1 MGIYDNVFEAH
12 TAILEDIETG
22 ETVNLYQNWHLVSK
36 SRLFVAPPEPKYV
49 YQEIEGSDGSLD
61 ETMFPAE
68 RVLYKNR
75 KGTWTFYLID
85 VPYFDMERTFHQTYS
100 DILNFIQGKKFKV
113 YINNDSGFYWVGRL
127 HVSNYQTESHRFT
140 IDISYEFEPYK
151 YEDGEEYNSGTITVN
166 GTASHVCYGSD
177 MEVSPLFD
185 ITSSNYVLNPNEKLT
200 RGEAIDILYQAS
212 VALGSSKS
220 HTSTTSKYL
229 DVLPSNPYFDALLWN
244 QDRGYVTEYTSEIFA
259 PNNPIGRGQF
269 LNAIYALKNKPS
281 ASGKIPFKDVK
292 ENYYCFKSVRWAFVN
307 GYISGAFD
315 NKFNPNGV
323 ITRAQA
329 THIVWLV
336 AGSPTNTNTTNFI
349 DLKDGG
355 IYKPWYYD
363 AVCWAKEMGFISGHA
378 DNTYRPAD
386 KLTRAQFIQILYT
399 YVMDGTVPDQSYNCP
414 FDDVDDDAYYYDA
427 VRWAW
432 NKGVDPI
439 MNGKTADTF
448 APNVTIL
455 RKEAYAVLYKMYQRD
470 FTSSSGVYVPYDPD
484 TDSDKLEG
492 LEFPTDVLESS
503 YYYDAVCWA
512 LIYGLT
518 TLDGGYRFHP
528 DDPCTRAMVPQV
540 LYAAAVY
547 SGLPETER
555 TSTFKDVQI
564 SHKYYI
570 NACKWAVQNGILTN
584 AKQAGMT
591 VTISNDYH
599 DDRTM
604 EVPCGTDSVEPYLVV
619 SKGENVIT
627 LEGNGT
633 AVIHYRRGRL

>member
-49 YQEIEGSDGSLD
+49 YQEIDGSDGIID

-85 VPYFDMERTFHQTYS
+85 VPYFDMEQTFHQTYS
-100 DILNFIQGKKFKV
+100 DILNFLQGQKFKV
-113 YINNDSGFYWVGRL
+113 YINSDPSFYWVGRL
-127 HVSNYQTESHRFT
+127 HISNYQTESNRFT
-140 IDISYEFEPYK
+140 IELSYEFEPYK
-151 YEDGEEYNSGTITVN
+151 YEIEEEYRSDTINVSG
-166 GTASHVCYGSD
+166 AAMSVCFGSD

-185 ITSSNYVLNPNEKLT
+185 ITSTDYVLNPNEKLT

-212 VALGSSKS
+212 TFLGSSKA

-229 DVLPSNPYFDALLWN
+229 DVFSSNPYFDALLWN

-269 LNAIYALKNKPS
+269 LNALYALKNKPS

-292 ENYYCFKSVRWAFVN
+292 ENNYCFKAVRWAFSN
-307 GYISGAFD
+307 GYVSGSSND
-315 NKFNPNGV
+315 KFNPNGV

-336 AGSPTNTNTTNFI
+336 AGSPTNSNTTNFI
-349 DLKDGG
+349 DLKNGG
-355 IYKPWYYD
+355 DLTPWYYD
-363 AVCWAKEMGFISGHA
+363 AVVWAKRIGTISGF
-378 DNTYRPAD
+378 DDGTFRPANE
-386 KLTRAQFIQILYT
+386 LTRAQFIQILFAFSEEG
-399 YVMDGTVPDQSYNCP
+399 DPPPSSYDCP
-414 FDDVDDDAYYYDA
+414 FDDVDEDAYYYDA

-432 NKGVDPI
+432 NNGVDPI

-455 RKEAYAVLYKMYQRD
+455 RKEAYAVIYKMYQRD
-470 FTSSSGVYVPYDPD
+470 FNYCQYDPD
-484 TDSDKLEG
+484 TDRDQLDGIMLPS
-492 LEFPTDVLESS
+492 DVLESA
-503 YYYDAVCWA
+503 YYWDAVCWA
-512 LIYGLT
+512 LIYNTT
-518 TLDGGYRFHP
+518 TLDGGYRFRP
-528 DDPCTRAMVPQV
+528 DDKCTRAMAVQI
-540 LYAAAVY
+540 LYAAKCN
-547 SGLPETER
+547 SGVPQRDT
-555 TSTFKDVQI
+555 TAPFKDVKI
-564 SHKYYI
+564 THLYYV

-591 VTISNDYH
+591 VTISNEYH

-604 EVPCGTDSVEPYLVV
+604 EVPSGTDSVEPYLVIT
-619 SKGENVIT
+619 KGRNEVT
-627 LEGNGT
+627 FEGNGT
-633 AVIHYRRGRL
+633 AVIHYRKGRL